1 MTKLKFQDFNLNTSN
16 EVLSIGAMEKRN
28 DYIALAKAFGK
39 QNYIILNKDF
49 REELIKNPII
59 HGLWTVGK
67 WFNFIANTQTWT
79 LEMVT
84 GDSLNVIGYSHE
96 EILKRNADF
105 VTSFIYHEDF
115 EFISNVIHE
124 AMKLVNELPINER
137 PFVFVV
143 WYARSVTKE
152 GKIIAVQNQ
161 NIPLVFDENNIPYVF
176 ANIITDIS
184 HLQPNNIPHA
194 VVINGFT
201 NQHFHL
207 DKKSLG
213 LKQLNH
219 IFSPRELEILKLLI
233 KGYTSRKISEII
245 GISYETART
254 HRKNIQTKAKTKNTR
269 ELIHFVMMNK
279 IV

>member
-1 MTKLKFQDFNLNTSN
+1 
-16 EVLSIGAMEKRN
+16 MEKRN
-28 DYIALAKAFGK
+28 DYIAIAKAFGK

-49 REELIKNPII
+49 RKEIINNPII
-59 HGLWTVGK
+59 NGLWTVGK
-67 WFNFIANTQTWT
+67 WFNFIANTQSWN

-84 GDSLNVIGYSHE
+84 GDSLEVIGYTHQ
-96 EILKRNADF
+96 EILKRNAEF

-115 EFISNVIHE
+115 QFISNVIHE
-124 AMKLVNELPINER
+124 VMKLVNELPFKER
-137 PFVFVV
+137 TFVYVV

-152 GKIIAVQNQ
+152 GKVITIQNQ
-161 NIPLVFDENNIPYVF
+161 NIPIVFDENNIPYVF

-184 HLQPNNIPHA
+184 HLQPGNIPHA
-194 VVINGFT
+194 VIINGYSD
-201 NQHFHL
+201 QHYHL
-207 DKKSLG
+207 DRKNLG
-213 LKQLNH
+213 LKPQDH

-269 ELIHFVMMNK
+269 ELINFVMMNK